1 MNTFKTK
8 IEEEKSFK
16 HQNER
21 KLEKQMKSYQ

>member
-16 HQNER
+16 NLNER
-21 KLEKQMKSYQ
+21 KLQKQMKSYQ